1 MANYEMSLPEIFV
14 QLPEEIQVAL
24 EVALDGCKLPANPS
38 ADQIF
43 EATELITEEL
53 KNVQFSSAPPSIRD
67 LLDQVPQAVVN
78 LLS

>member
-1 MANYEMSLPEIFV
+1 MANQEMTLPEIFV

-24 EVALDGCKLPANPS
+24 ETSLDTCKLPARPS
-38 ADQIF
+38 ADQVF
-43 EATELITEEL
+43 TATELIVNDL
-53 KNVQFSSAPPSIRD
+53 KNFQFPSASTEVRD